1 MGSPGVIG
9 SVRLQKEPPP
19 CAQCGATSQV
29 GRGLCL
35 KCLLYRGLG
44 EETYDNETL
53 ESVLEEVDVRDAD
66 WRLGNYQILEEIG
79 RGGMGVIYR
88 ARQRHSRRIVALK
101 RILAFHSDSRETLV
115 RFRREAEAAASL
127 DHPNILPIYEVGESD
142 DGLPYFSMKLATGG
156 SLQESQVALHKDPRR
171 SVALMAKVSRAV
183 QYAHTHGILHR
194 DLKPGNILLDGRGE
208 PLVSDFGLAKWL
220 DTTSDLTRTLTV
232 FGTPGYIAP
241 EQANGP
247 AASLKPTADIY
258 SLGAILFDLLAG
270 RPPFLGEHALSVI
283 QQAADKPA
291 PKLRALRPK
300 LDRDLETICARCL
313 EREPS
318 ARYSS
323 AGDLAEDLER
333 WLEGRPIIA
342 RPISAPI
349 RVWRWSKRN
358 PKLAGSIAAF
368 LLASAVAIVWQTQS
382 RHLAA
387 TVRRQQVEAHSITVL
402 PFLDLDSISADAAT
416 TKIVATALQSQ
427 ISQFG
432 PSNVV
437 IEAQPTVKWTGTG
450 ILEEV
455 QEATRSS
462 KTRAAICGTLRTIQ
476 GKTRV
481 SLRLVSA
488 NGTDVL
494 GKWILTTDKQSELG
508 RSAIT
513 SEIGLR
519 IYNALDGKTKVASE
533 LESDSTFQDETA
545 RGYFNAGRSLLDRRT
560 VVDMDRAIACFESAI
575 KAAPQ
580 SVAARS
586 YLAMAYMGRN
596 YLISSPKTIDRAYQ
610 TAREAIALA
619 PEDPTANRGLCY
631 VAEARGHY
639 AEALEYGLHT
649 IELGDQSERA
659 LGEVAY
665 AWKMLGRPDKAI
677 LWYKKAKI
685 SNQQPADYDALLGDC
700 FADLA
705 LDEQARAAY
714 ETAAA
719 FRPDLPEGWIGLVYL
734 RLITGDL
741 NGAQK
746 LLDARSQEYASF
758 PVAKQLQALVAFFG
772 RNYSEAERFYQQ
784 LLIDDPAGIAT
795 QHYGAVSYSSAL
807 ARLKRAQNDPT
818 QATKLASAC
827 LESDLKQLAESEKP
841 SSAEILYR
849 LAADEAILQN
859 QSAATKYL
867 NESIANGWLDYRS
880 PKLDPRFDSLHDN
893 FEFKKTLD
901 DLATRVADLKR
912 QQPAVKLAQQ

>member
-1 MGSPGVIG
+1 M
-9 SVRLQKEPPP
+9 LQ
-19 CAQCGATSQV
+19 
-29 GRGLCL
+29 
-35 KCLLYRGLG
+35 RGLG
-44 EETYDNETL
+44 CEAETTETL
-53 ESVLEEVDVRDAD
+53 KEVLDEIDVRDVD
-66 WRLGNYQILEEIG
+66 WRIGNYQILEEIG

-101 RILAFHSDSRETLV
+101 RILSYQAESQETLV

-142 DGLPYFSMKLATGG
+142 DGLPFFSMKFAAGG
-156 SLQESQVALHKDPRR
+156 SLLDAARSLRNDPRR
-171 SVALMAKVSRAV
+171 IIALMAKVTRAV
-183 QYAHTHGILHR
+183 QYAHLQGILHR

-220 DTTSDLTRTLTV
+220 DTSSDLTRTLTI

-241 EQANGP
+241 EQAKRSATSLT
-247 AASLKPTADIY
+247 AAADVY
-258 SLGAILFDLLAG
+258 SLGAILFDLFTG
-270 RPPFLGEHALSVI
+270 RPPFLGEHALAVI
-283 QQAADKPA
+283 QQAAEQPA
-291 PKLRALRPK
+291 PKLRTLAPLA
-300 LDRDLETICARCL
+300 DRDLETICAKCL
-313 EREPS
+313 EREPQT
-318 ARYSS
+318 RFRS
-323 AGDLAEDLER
+323 AGELAEDLER

-342 RPISAPI
+342 RPVAPPVS
-349 RVWRWSKRN
+349 VWRWSKRN
-358 PKLAGSIAAF
+358 PILAGSVAAC
-368 LLASAVAIVWQTQS
+368 LVATTAAAIWEIQS
-382 RHLAA
+382 RHLAN
-387 TVRRQQVEAHSITVL
+387 TVQEEQIAAHSIAVL
-402 PFLDLDSISADAAT
+402 PFLDLDSISADGTT
-416 TKIVATALQSQ
+416 TKTVATALQSQ

-432 PSNVV
+432 PSNIV
-437 IEAQPTVKWTGTG
+437 IEAQPTLKWTGTG

-455 QEATRSS
+455 QEATRLS

-488 NGTDVL
+488 TGKDVL
-494 GKWILTTDKQSELG
+494 GKWILTADKQSEVG

-513 SEIGLR
+513 SDIGLR
-519 IYNALDGKTKVASE
+519 IYNALDGKTKIASE
-533 LESDSTFQDETA
+533 LESDSTFLDETA
-545 RGYFNAGRSLLDRRT
+545 RRYFNAGRSLLDRRT

-575 KAAPQ
+575 KAAPH

-596 YLISSPKTIDRAYQ
+596 YLISSPKMIERAYQ
-610 TAREAIALA
+610 TAHEAIALA

-631 VAEARGHY
+631 VAEARGQY

-659 LGEVAY
+659 FGEVAY

-700 FADLA
+700 FTDLA

-741 NGAQK
+741 NGAHN
-746 LLDARSQEYASF
+746 LLDARSQEYVSF
-758 PVAKQLQALVAFFG
+758 PVTKQLQALVAFFS
-772 RNYSEAERFYQQ
+772 RNYGEAERFYQQ
-784 LLIDDPAGIAT
+784 LLIDDPAGLAA
-795 QHYGAVSYSSAL
+795 QRYGSVSYSSAL

-827 LESDLKQLAESEKP
+827 LESDLKQLAASEKP
-841 SSAEILYR
+841 SSAEIFYR
-849 LAADEAILQN
+849 LAADEAILQD
-859 QSAATKYL
+859 QSAAIRYL
-867 NESIANGWLDYRS
+867 NQSIAHGWLDYRS
-880 PKLDPRFDSLHDN
+880 PKLDPRFDSLRNN

-901 DLATRVADLKR
+901 DLAARVADLKR